1 MSLVQRLKKLA
12 SETAIYGLSSIVG
25 RMLNFLLFPYYS
37 GFFPPDVYA
46 PIGLLYI
53 SFVFFN
59 ILYQYGMESA
69 YLKYAAAAEA
79 KTDKQRVF
87 TTVTVSLVV
96 SSVALSGLI
105 LLLREPVGLLV
116 FGGGASAQDLNLLNY
131 GALILLLDALTV
143 IPYAALRLE
152 NRAIRFAVIRFINI
166 GVNVGLNVLLL
177 TLFEPRVEF
186 IVIANAVASGVALL
200 LLVPEYARNVRAAF
214 DAQLWRQL
222 LAFGLPFI
230 PGGLGYAVAERVNVF
245 FLDRMTDEQVRA
257 LYGSDIPQGVAD
269 APDYVVGAFTGI
281 MKLVI
286 LMGLFVQMFRYAW
299 QPFFLNHA
307 KDDDAPQL
315 FATTFT
321 VLHVGLL
328 FVLLGLSFYVAELVA
343 WDIPGSRTY
352 LIAPSYWMALPILPI
367 GLLGY
372 LFQGWYYTFSAGAY
386 LTNKTKLFVPCT
398 LAGAAVAVVVNALLV
413 PHSGMVAAAWA
424 TTLAYATMAL
434 LLWLLIR
441 RHYAVPYQWGRVLLA
456 SVVALALFLTW
467 HYTPA
472 LQVWYVEA
480 GLLAAYVVALLLL
493 GIIPRRYL
501 LRIIR
506 RPS

>member
-1 MSLVQRLKKLA
+1 MSLVQRLKQLA
-12 SETAIYGLSSIVG
+12 SETAIYGVSSIVG

-69 YLKYAAAAEA
+69 YLKYAAAAEEKEA
-79 KTDKQRVF
+79 KQRVF
-87 TTVTVSLVV
+87 TTATVSLVV
-96 SSVALSGLI
+96 SSVVLSGLI
-105 LLLREPVGLLV
+105 LLLREPVGMLV
-116 FGGGASAQDLNLLNY
+116 FGGGASADDLNLLNY

-152 NRAIRFAVIRFINI
+152 SKAVRFAVIRFINI
-166 GVNVGLNVLLL
+166 GVNVGLNIALL
-177 TLFEPRVEF
+177 TLYEPRVEF

-200 LLVPEYARNVRAAF
+200 LLVPEYGRNLRAAF
-214 DAQLWRQL
+214 DGQLWRKL
-222 LAFGLPFI
+222 LAFGLPFV

-257 LYGSDIPQGVAD
+257 LYGADIPQGTAD
-269 APDYVVGAFTGI
+269 ASEYMVGAFTGI
-281 MKLVI
+281 MKLVV

-307 KDDDAPQL
+307 KDDDAPRL

-328 FVLLGLSFYVAELVA
+328 FVLLALSFFVAELVA
-343 WDIPGSRTY
+343 WDIPGGRTY

-386 LTNKTKLFVPCT
+386 LTDKTKLFVPCT
-398 LAGAAVAVVVNALLV
+398 LAGAAVAVVVNMLLV
-413 PHSGMVAAAWA
+413 PHFGMVAAAWA

-441 RHYAVPYQWGRVLLA
+441 RHYAVPYQWGRILLSGA
-456 SVVALALFLTW
+456 VALGLFLAW
-467 HYTPA
+467 QHMPQ
-472 LQVWYVEA
+472 LQVWYWEA
-480 GLLAAYVVALLLL
+480 GLLIGYVVALLVL
-493 GIIPRRYL
+493 GVIPKRYL
-501 LRIIR
+501 KRIKR
-506 RPS
+506 